1 MYVTTWLYI
10 DCICDSQLN
19 FVPVVRS
26 SDADVTFQSIDKVR
40 FHVYKK
46 DLATFSGGFPPAELV
61 SSDLEIIDLPE
72 RAVVLDIV
80 FSFTRPQRY
89 PDIHDLKIETLFEL
103 AEAAEKYEVYNVIIL
118 CKTVIRMKTLTYPL
132 QVLRYASRNGYGDLA
147 DDACPLLLGTPLL
160 DIFELRMPERYLGA
174 WVSRLYEQ

>member
-1 MYVTTWLYI
+1 MSAAGGSNAPASPLEEIAEVFHGN
-10 DCICDSQLN
+10 DGDSYYLSKK
-19 FVPVVRS
+19 FRS
-26 SDADVTFQSIDKVR
+26 SDADVTFQSIDKVK

-72 RAVVLDIV
+72 GAVVLDIV

-103 AEAAEKYEVYNVIIL
+103 ALISVA
-118 CKTVIRMKTLTYPL
+118 RPL
-132 QVLRYASRNGYGDLA
+132 RHICSSAMHIQKIGYFIPSNIQEFFRKARKFSTFL
-147 DDACPLLLGTPLL
+147 
-160 DIFELRMPERYLGA
+160 
-174 WVSRLYEQ
+174 